1 MGKVKKIRRQDSG
14 WKQTAGCSGET
25 SINLSSE
32 IFDYLSYGMVDSGE
46 ECGITF
52 RIYKKDYVDA
62 LSFIESQLPLY
73 RSTSRESIKIEVGNP
88 IFEKLL
94 CAIDSFFG
102 NNDFKEYTVTLYR
115 RKDGRIYLKN
125 LKQKGFTIRDFL
137 VEFSSVLDFEMGD
150 DCFELRLIPFYI

>member
-1 MGKVKKIRRQDSG
+1 MGMVKKIRRQDSG

-25 SINLSSE
+25 SINLSNE

-94 CAIDSFFG
+94 STIDNFFG
-102 NNDFKEYTVTLYR
+102 KNDFKEYTV
-115 RKDGRIYLKN
+115 GRIYLKN

-137 VEFSSVLDFEMGD
+137 VEFSSALDFEMGD

>member
-1 MGKVKKIRRQDSG
+1 MGMVKKIRRQDSG

-73 RSTSRESIKIEVGNP
+73 RSTSRESIKIEVSKKGWKDL
-88 IFEKLL
+88 FKKLE
-94 CAIDSFFG
+94 AKRVHDS
-102 NNDFKEYTVTLYR
+102 
-115 RKDGRIYLKN
+115 
-125 LKQKGFTIRDFL
+125 
-137 VEFSSVLDFEMGD
+137 
-150 DCFELRLIPFYI
+150 